1 MHILFPKNNLQKS
14 VNISLRA
21 VPSRTTM
28 SILEC
33 ILIDARSNE
42 IKFITNDMEL
52 GIETIVEG
60 AIYEKGLIAVD
71 ARIFSDIIRKLPDND
86 VDIHTDEHLNM
97 TITCEKAKFTIPGRA
112 GDDFTY
118 LPVLEKSEY
127 ITISQF
133 ALKEIIRQTIFS
145 IAANENNKLMTGE
158 LFEIRNGELRVVSL
172 DGHRI
177 SIRKLFLKENNL
189 SKKVIVPGKTLI
201 EISKVLSGET
211 EDMVHIYFT
220 ENHIIFDFDQTTM
233 VSRLIEGEYFKIE
246 QMLTNDYETKMTVNK
261 KEFLNCIDRATLLLR
276 EAENKPVI
284 MNVKSDEIKMEMN
297 TKIGSM
303 DENIGIQKEG
313 KDLRIAF
320 DPKFLIDVLRV
331 IDEEEVNLYLFNA
344 KAPCFIRDDNS
355 YIYLILPVN
364 LIDN

>member
-1 MHILFPKNNLQKS
+1 MDYVFHRKGDFYMHILFPKNNLQKS

-118 LPVLEKSEY
+118 LPVLEKS
-127 ITISQF
+127 
-133 ALKEIIRQTIFS
+133 
-145 IAANENNKLMTGE
+145 
-158 LFEIRNGELRVVSL
+158 
-172 DGHRI
+172 
-177 SIRKLFLKENNL
+177 
-189 SKKVIVPGKTLI
+189 
-201 EISKVLSGET
+201 
-211 EDMVHIYFT
+211 
-220 ENHIIFDFDQTTM
+220 
-233 VSRLIEGEYFKIE
+233 
-246 QMLTNDYETKMTVNK
+246 
-261 KEFLNCIDRATLLLR
+261 
-276 EAENKPVI
+276 
-284 MNVKSDEIKMEMN
+284 
-297 TKIGSM
+297 
-303 DENIGIQKEG
+303 
-313 KDLRIAF
+313 
-320 DPKFLIDVLRV
+320 
-331 IDEEEVNLYLFNA
+331 
-344 KAPCFIRDDNS
+344 
-355 YIYLILPVN
+355 
-364 LIDN
+364 